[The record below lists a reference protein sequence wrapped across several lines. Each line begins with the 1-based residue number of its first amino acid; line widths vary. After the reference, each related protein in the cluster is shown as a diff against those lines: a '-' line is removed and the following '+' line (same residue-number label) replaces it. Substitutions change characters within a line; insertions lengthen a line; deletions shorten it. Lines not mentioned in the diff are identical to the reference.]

1 MRRRRNLSRKDRRA
15 FDRLVRMFYE
25 FEARDPA
32 AGETGPPTPRLPGAP
47 GPRPPLRRRGDT
59 L

>member
-1 MRRRRNLSRKDRRA
+1 MRRRRTLSRKDRRA

-32 AGETGPPTPRLPGAP
+32 AGETGPPIRRMLGSSPTPR
-47 GPRPPLRRRGDT
+47 PLRRRGEA